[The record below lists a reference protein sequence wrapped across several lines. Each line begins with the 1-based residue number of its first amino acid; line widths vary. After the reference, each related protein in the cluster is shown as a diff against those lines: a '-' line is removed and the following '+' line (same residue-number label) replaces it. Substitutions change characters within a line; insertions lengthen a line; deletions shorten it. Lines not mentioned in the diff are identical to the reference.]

1 MALFIQKTLNSIEQ
15 IVFLNT
21 TTPIAHERIPVIK
34 ASFFNSVIIIAYT
47 IMQNT
52 VNKIPQ
58 VDLYFLFKS
67 GCFFLSL
74 IRAKNSI
81 IQ

>member
-21 TTPIAHERIPVIK
+21 ITPIAHKRIPVIK

-52 VNKIPQ
+52 ANKIPQ
-58 VDLYFLFKS
+58 GDLYFLFKLD
-67 GCFFLSL
+67 CFFLSL
-74 IRAKNSI
+74 IKAKNSI
-81 IQ
+81 I